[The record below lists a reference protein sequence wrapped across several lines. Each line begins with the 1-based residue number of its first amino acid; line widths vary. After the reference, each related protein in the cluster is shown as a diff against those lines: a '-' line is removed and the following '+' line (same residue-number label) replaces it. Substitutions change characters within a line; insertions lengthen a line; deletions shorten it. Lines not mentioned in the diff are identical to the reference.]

1 MTDPTPEEIIANAEA
16 TAIEA
21 ENVERTVT
29 LPALRDLLAS
39 PEVVAFL
46 EGLQV
51 LLPKTRAGSPN
62 RETIS
67 NLITSV
73 TASRSSVANRLPP
86 APPPAP

>member
-1 MTDPTPEEIIANAEA
+1 MTEPTPEQIIANAEA
-16 TAIEA
+16 ANVEA

-29 LPALRDLLAS
+29 LPALHDLLTS
-39 PEVVAFL
+39 PEVVIFL
-46 EGLQV
+46 EGLQA

-73 TASRSSVANRLPP
+73 TSSRSSVAHRLPP
-86 APPPAP
+86 QVSTP